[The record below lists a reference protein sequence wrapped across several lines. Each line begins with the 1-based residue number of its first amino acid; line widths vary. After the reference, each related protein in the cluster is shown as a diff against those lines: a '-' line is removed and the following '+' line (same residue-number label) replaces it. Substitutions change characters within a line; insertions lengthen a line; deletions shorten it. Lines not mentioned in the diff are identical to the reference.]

1 MLDFIKTFK
10 WDKGFCQ
17 CQIFD
22 KMVSASCWLKYKE
35 IKDKK
40 ALGWPS
46 KNLSAG
52 RAAEFLHDDLLRTTE
67 QRIWGLTFTLY
78 PTGKFNIEYDYE
90 KPEGYEETDEVIF
103 GEEIN

>member
-1 MLDFIKTFK
+1 MFVQCMLDFIKTFK

-40 ALGWPS
+40 ALG
-46 KNLSAG
+46 
-52 RAAEFLHDDLLRTTE
+52 
-67 QRIWGLTFTLY
+67 
-78 PTGKFNIEYDYE
+78 
-90 KPEGYEETDEVIF
+90 
-103 GEEIN
+103 